1 MFLKM
6 ARNKIIILT
15 IRLLRECLEEN
26 YTAEELRSKIR
37 DALRL
42 LAAIEN

>member
-1 MFLKM
+1 MVN
-6 ARNKIIILT
+6 RNTLT
-15 IRLLRECLEEN
+15 LLVRLLRECLEEN

-42 LAAIEN
+42 LAAIKN